1 MWHTLQINAHLS
13 ATSFEI
19 NQHLKCEIDQNW
31 KTIVLKY
38 LLANKKNK
46 NRSFILFCAIEIT
59 TPFLPSIFPHKEQ
72 SLKCS
77 QPKSNSRTVKY

>member
-38 LLANKKNK
+38 LLANKKKYKQVLYIVLCYWN
-46 NRSFILFCAIEIT
+46 NYTIP
-59 TPFLPSIFPHKEQ
+59 PFDFSPQRTELKMQ
-72 SLKCS
+72 ST
-77 QPKSNSRTVKY
+77 QI